1 MSKPT
6 KPTEKE
12 PYHKHQHSCFLL
24 QYHLVLVTKYRHPV
38 FTSELKEAIEQFT
51 RNYFKER
58 TLIVMEINTDKDHIH
73 ILFDAPPN
81 LNLAT
86 FINGFKSASSRY
98 MRKTFSEELKKY
110 YWKPLFWSKS
120 YFLCTVSERSTQT
133 VQKYI
138 QNQSKKSKKIKKA

>member
-38 FTSELKEAIEQFT
+38 FTNELKESIEQFT

-73 ILFDAPPN
+73 IIFDAPPN
-81 LNLAT
+81 INLAT

-138 QNQSKKSKKIKKA
+138 QNQSKNKKT

>member
-1 MSKPT
+1 MRKPT

-12 PYHKHQHSCFLL
+12 PYHRHQHKCFLL

-38 FTSELKEAIEQFT
+38 FNEELKEAIEAFT
-51 RNYFKER
+51 KHYFKKR
-58 TLIVMEINTDKDHIH
+58 AIIIMEINTDKDPIH

-81 LNLAT
+81 MNLAT

-98 MRKTFSEELKKY
+98 MRKTFSEELSKY
-110 YWKPLFWSKS
+110 YQEPLFWSKS
-120 YFLCTVSERSTQT
+120 YFLCTVSERNTQL

-138 QNQSKKSKKIKKA
+138 QNQGKK

>member
-12 PYHKHQHSCFLL
+12 PYHRHQHSCFLL

-38 FTSELKEAIEQFT
+38 FAEELKEAIETFT
-51 RNYFKER
+51 KHDFKKR
-58 TLIVMEINTDKDHIH
+58 AIIIMGINTDKDPIH

-81 LNLAT
+81 MNLAT

-98 MRKTFSEELKKY
+98 MRKTFSEELSKY
-110 YWKPLFWSKS
+110 YWEPLFWSKS
-120 YFLCTVSERSTQT
+120 YFLCTVSERNTQL

-138 QNQSKKSKKIKKA
+138 QNQGKK